1 LPEKELDSMADRT
14 LRTTVHIGGTAYA
27 PGTAEADIAP
37 EHREGITNPD
47 VWAGTED
54 QGDVI
59 VQSAP
64 VFDLPAEPGEGL
76 ASGYDPAD
84 AGQVAPSDEAPAA
97 SKKAA
102 QKRTEAPK

>member
-1 LPEKELDSMADRT
+1 MADRT
-14 LRTTVHIGGTAYA
+14 LRTTVHVGGSVYG
-27 PGTAEADIAP
+27 PGTSEADIAP

-47 VWAGTED
+47 VWAGDDED

-84 AGQVAPSDEAPAA
+84 AGQVDPEASGSTAAP
-97 SKKAA
+97 KKATTR
-102 QKRTEAPK
+102 KRGSDSEQS